1 MICRKVKLKVS
12 LAKLTSEEER
22 IELQGVDER
31 SLLASEKL
39 AESYNQMRRE
49 EIEGDGEVTEQRG
62 SEKEREK

>member
-12 LAKLTSEEER
+12 LAKLTSR

-31 SLLASEKL
+31 SLLTSEKL

-49 EIEGDGEVTEQRG
+49 EIEGDGEVTGQRG